1 VTAGV
6 RPSVRQ
12 LECLVATAKHL
23 NFRAAARDCHISQ
36 PALSAQIARL
46 EEALG
51 VALFERNRRR
61 VLLTQVGETV
71 LERAK
76 KLLTDL
82 DDLGAVALVHAEP
95 LGGQLRLGV
104 IPTIAPYL
112 MPRALPLIRLACP
125 QLEVLL
131 REEQTAR
138 SLSLLDEGKLD
149 AVLLA
154 LEADLGDAQTLPL
167 FRDAFVFASQSGH
180 PLAQRKSIKTSDLER
195 QRVLLLEDGHCLK
208 DQAWAICQ
216 AQGVKD
222 YVDFRATSLGTLA
235 QMVSSGAG
243 ITLLP
248 QLSLPIVGKLPGI
261 VVKPFARPVPYR
273 TIGLAWRATS
283 PRRVLF
289 ETLADVL
296 RGLAPT
302 AKAARAELRSHASA
316 G

>member
-1 VTAGV
+1 MTVDGVTLGRSP

-36 PALSAQIARL
+36 PALSNQIARL

-51 VALFERNRRR
+51 VVLFERNRRR
-61 VLLTQVGETV
+61 VLLTPVGEALV
-71 LERAK
+71 ERAK
-76 KLLTDL
+76 KLLADL
-82 DDLGAVALVHAEP
+82 DDVAAVAQLHAEP

-112 MPRALPLIRLACP
+112 MPRALPVLRRSCP
-125 QLEVLL
+125 GLELLL

-138 SLSLLDEGKLD
+138 SLALLDEGKLD

-154 LEADLGDAQTLPL
+154 LEADLGEVSTLSL
-167 FRDAFVFASQSGH
+167 FRDAFVFAAATGH
-180 PLAQRKSIKTSDLER
+180 PFAGKKAIRPSDLVG

-208 DQAWAICQ
+208 DQAWSICE
-216 AQGVKD
+216 AQGVRD
-222 YVDFRATSLGTLA
+222 YIDFRATSLGTLA

-243 ITLLP
+243 VTLLP
-248 QLSLPIVGKLPGI
+248 ELSVPTVGNLPGI
-261 VVKPFARPVPYR
+261 MVKPFVKPVPYR
-273 TIGLAWRATS
+273 TIGIAWRPTS
-283 PRRVLF
+283 PRRALF
-289 ETLADVL
+289 EAIATAL
-296 RGLAPT
+296 RELAPPSP
-302 AKAARAELRSHASA
+302 R

>member
-1 VTAGV
+1 M

-36 PALSAQIARL
+36 PALSGQIARL
-46 EEALG
+46 EATLG
-51 VALFERNRRR
+51 VTLFERNRRR
-61 VLLTQVGETV
+61 VLITKVGEAV
-71 LERAK
+71 VERAK
-76 KLLTDL
+76 RLLTDL
-82 DDLGAVALVHAEP
+82 DDLGAVAQVYAEP

-104 IPTIAPYL
+104 IPTIAPFM
-112 MPRALPLIRLACP
+112 MPRALPLIRRACP
-125 QLEVLL
+125 ELEVLL

-138 SLSLLDEGKLD
+138 SLELLDDGKLD

-154 LEADLGDAQTLPL
+154 LEADLGEVQTLPL
-167 FRDAFVFASQSGH
+167 FRDPFVFAAAAGH
-180 PLAQRKSIKTSDLER
+180 PLANKKAIKATDLEG

-248 QLSLPIVGKLPGI
+248 QLSVPTVGKLPGI
-261 VVKPFARPVPYR
+261 VVKPFAKPVPYR
-273 TIGLAWRATS
+273 TIGLAWRSTS

-289 ETLADVL
+289 ETLATVL
-296 RGLAPT
+296 RELGPAT
-302 AKAARAELRSHASA
+302 SARGAA
-316 G
+316 